1 MPVLS
6 STMENP
12 KSGRAPVNAKPRASG
27 AWRPTAPHRSSCL
40 VCGKCVGEADWWC
53 VCVHVHGMGLRRV
66 RSTATGPG
74 LFQVCGRG
82 AMWAPSPRLVRCRR
96 GAVCVGGKAG
106 QVGRARARAL
116 SVAGEATPGHPRVC
130 CRVAVGCGA
139 VCAVAD
145 PSVVACRGQR
155 LVGLSTG
162 AEPWPAGPSP
172 FRSSIHHHS
181 STAYDADVHPT
192 CTARPSPALRRRRRL
207 PPEEAWPREAQ
218 QRGHTSDR
226 PRCNSTRQPG
236 DKANKRCTST
246 HN

>member
-1 MPVLS
+1 MCVCTS
-6 STMENP
+6 MAW
-12 KSGRAPVNAKPRASG
+12 GSG
-27 AWRPTAPHRSSCL
+27 ARDPPQP
-40 VCGKCVGEADWWC
+40 
-53 VCVHVHGMGLRRV
+53 
-66 RSTATGPG
+66 TGPG

-172 FRSSIHHHS
+172 FRSSVHHRT
-181 STAYDADVHPT
+181 TAPPRTMQTSIPH
-192 CTARPSPALRRRRRL
+192 ARPARRQRCGGGGDCPRRRRGRGRHSSAGTL
-207 PPEEAWPREAQ
+207 VTDQALQQHEAARRQSQ
-218 QRGHTSDR
+218 Q
-226 PRCNSTRQPG
+226 
-236 DKANKRCTST
+236 KMY
-246 HN
+246 